1 MHKKNNIEMN
11 RLYFI
16 ILILA
21 LIFSSCKH
29 ELETPS
35 WDVDLITPVAN
46 TNVSIDQIVIEDSLI
61 EIQSNDSGLVSLYY
75 QSNLDDIDFDSLINI
90 DMIVPGKTERLDSI
104 NFDNIN
110 ISDTISLGELVSTIP
125 LGSILFPNGSTASI
139 PYLPNV
145 ISSDTFNVNAS
156 DYFETMILS
165 DGYLFFEITNNLPTD
180 ISNVSVSL
188 VNSSNLNNI
197 AAFNFPLISSGTSAK
212 DSLSLAGLSID
223 KNIEAIINNID
234 VNASNGNIT
243 VNYSDNL
250 ISKISLKNL
259 QITEATAFFPQQEL
273 SREITETTFD
283 LGDAQ
288 ITEIGIKTGLV
299 KISLV
304 STIPDTGRIIYNI
317 PSLKKNGVPFSTE
330 KIVPTTISGES
341 TDYIFDF
348 QDYILDLTGKDGRLN
363 GDTVNTIYSELI
375 TYIDSTGELVTLNQ
389 QDSFYYY
396 TEFIFSPEYALG
408 YLGTDTVEFGPEIIE
423 NNIFNNI
430 IGGNIDL
437 NNTNLSVEID
447 NYFGADAN
455 LVFTNLTAENSNTGE
470 ISTPSVDEDGNNF
483 IGHEYNINRATLIN
497 LANSDIQS
505 STTSIRLNA
514 DEMLSIL
521 PDKITTSLNV
531 YLNPN
536 GQSSTPDFIF
546 PDYPLDA
553 SIELEV
559 PLNIIA
565 NNLHLRDTTDV
576 DIEQNEDVEVEKVFL
591 KVENGFP
598 IDCNIKMILLDK
610 NQNILDTLFKNQSI
624 SSGLL
629 QNNLVV
635 EKSINILETSA
646 LNFEEINNIIFDV
659 KFNTDDVNNHVSI
672 YNDYTIDFLL
682 SVKLKTRVN

>member
-1 MHKKNNIEMN
+1 MRVMEI
-11 RLYFI
+11 LLLT
-16 ILILA
+16 ILI
-21 LIFSSCKH
+21 I
-29 ELETPS
+29 
-35 WDVDLITPVAN
+35 
-46 TNVSIDQIVIEDSLI
+46 
-61 EIQSNDSGLVSLYY
+61 
-75 QSNLDDIDFDSLINI
+75 
-90 DMIVPGKTERLDSI
+90 
-104 NFDNIN
+104 
-110 ISDTISLGELVSTIP
+110 
-125 LGSILFPNGSTASI
+125 
-139 PYLPNV
+139 
-145 ISSDTFNVNAS
+145 
-156 DYFETMILS
+156 
-165 DGYLFFEITNNLPTD
+165 
-180 ISNVSVSL
+180 
-188 VNSSNLNNI
+188 
-197 AAFNFPLISSGTSAK
+197 
-212 DSLSLAGLSID
+212 
-223 KNIEAIINNID
+223 
-234 VNASNGNIT
+234 
-243 VNYSDNL
+243 L

-348 QDYILDLTGKDGRLN
+348 QDYVLDLTGKDGRLG

-624 SSGLL
+624 TSGLL

>member
-1 MHKKNNIEMN
+1 MN
-11 RLYFI
+11 KFYLIFI
-16 ILILA
+16 FSI

-35 WDVDLITPVAN
+35 WDIDLITPIAN
-46 TNVSIDQIVIEDSLI
+46 SNVSIDQIVIEDSLI
-61 EIQSNDSGLVSLYY
+61 EIQSNDSGLVSLFY
-75 QSNLDDIDFDSLINI
+75 QSNLEDIDFDSLINI

-104 NFDNIN
+104 NFPNIS

-125 LGSILFPNGSTASI
+125 LGSILFPNGSNASI
-139 PYLPNV
+139 PFLPNV
-145 ISSDTFNVNAS
+145 INADTFNVNAS

-165 DGYLFFEITNNLPTD
+165 DGVLYFEIKNNLPVD
-180 ISNVSVSL
+180 ISNISCSL
-188 VNSSNLNNI
+188 VNSSNLNII
-197 AAFNFPLISSGTSAK
+197 ASFNFPLIFSGSSAV
-212 DSLSLAGLSID
+212 DSISLAGLSID

-243 VNYSDNL
+243 INYADNL

-273 SREITETTFD
+273 SREITETSFD

-288 ITEIGIKTGLV
+288 ITEIGIKTGIV
-299 KISLV
+299 KISLI

-317 PSLKKNGVPFSTE
+317 PSLKKNGIPFSTE

-348 QDYILDLTGKDGRLN
+348 QDYVLDLTGKDGRIG

-389 QDSFYYY
+389 LDSFYYF
-396 TEFIFSPEYALG
+396 TEFIFSPKYALG

-430 IGGNIDL
+430 VGGNIDL
-437 NNTNLSVEID
+437 NNTDLSIEID

-455 LVFTNLTAENSNTGE
+455 LVFTDLTAENTNTGS
-470 ISTPSVDEDGNNF
+470 ISTPTVDEDGNNF

-497 LANSDIQS
+497 LENANIES
-505 STTSIRLNA
+505 SKTSIKLNA
-514 DEMLSIL
+514 DEILSIL
-521 PDKITTSLNV
+521 PDKISTSLNV

-536 GQSSTPDFIF
+536 GQSSNPDFLF
-546 PDYPLDA
+546 PEYPIDA
-553 SIELEV
+553 SIELKV

-565 NNLHLRDTTDV
+565 NDLHLRDTS
-576 DIEQNEDVEVEKVFL
+576 DIDIQQNEDLEIDKVYL

-598 IDCNIKMILLDK
+598 IDCDFNMILLDMNK
-610 NQNILDTLFKNQSI
+610 NVIDTLFNNQFV
-624 SSGLL
+624 SSGLM
-629 QNNLVV
+629 QNSVVV
-635 EKSINILETSA
+635 EKSISILDGIIT
-646 LNFEEINNIIFDV
+646 NFDQIKNVVFDI

>member
-1 MHKKNNIEMN
+1 MN
-11 RLYFI
+11 KLYLIFI
-16 ILILA
+16 FSI

-35 WDVDLITPVAN
+35 WDIDLITPIAN
-46 TNVSIDQIVIEDSLI
+46 SNVSIDQIVIEDSLI
-61 EIQSNDSGLVSLYY
+61 EIQSNDSGLVSLFY
-75 QSNLDDIDFDSLINI
+75 QSNLEDIDFDSLINI

-104 NFDNIN
+104 NFPNIS

-125 LGSILFPNGSTASI
+125 LGSILFPNGSSASI
-139 PYLPNV
+139 PFLPNV

-165 DGYLFFEITNNLPTD
+165 NGVLYFEIKNNLPVD
-180 ISNVSVSL
+180 ISNISCSL
-188 VNSSNLNNI
+188 VNSSNLNII
-197 AAFNFPLISSGTSAK
+197 ASFNFPLILSGSSAI
-212 DSLSLAGLSID
+212 DSISLAGLSID

-243 VNYSDNL
+243 INYADNL

-273 SREITETTFD
+273 SREITETSFD

-288 ITEIGIKTGLV
+288 ITEIGIKTGIV
-299 KISLV
+299 KISLI

-317 PSLKKNGVPFSTE
+317 PSLKKNGIPFSTE

-348 QDYILDLTGKDGRLN
+348 QDYVLDLTGKDGRIG

-389 QDSFYYY
+389 LDSFYYF
-396 TEFIFSPEYALG
+396 TEFIFSPKYALG

-430 IGGNIDL
+430 VGGNIDL
-437 NNTNLSVEID
+437 NNTKLSVEID

-455 LVFTNLTAENSNTGE
+455 LVFTELTAENTNTG
-470 ISTPSVDEDGNNF
+470 IITTPTVDEDGNNF

-497 LANSDIQS
+497 LENANIES
-505 STTSIRLNA
+505 SKTSIKLNA

-521 PDKITTSLNV
+521 PDKISTSLNV

-536 GQSSTPDFIF
+536 GQSSNPDFLF
-546 PDYPLDA
+546 PEYPIDA
-553 SIELEV
+553 SIELKV

-565 NNLHLRDTTDV
+565 NDLHLRDTS
-576 DIEQNEDVEVEKVFL
+576 DIDIQQNEDLEINKVYL

-598 IDCNIKMILLDK
+598 IDCDLNMILLDMNK
-610 NQNILDTLFKNQSI
+610 NVIDTLFNNQFV
-624 SSGLL
+624 SSGLM
-629 QNNLVV
+629 QNNVIV
-635 EKSINILETSA
+635 EKSISILDATVP
-646 LNFEEINNIIFDV
+646 NFDQIKNVVFDI

>member
-1 MHKKNNIEMN
+1 MN
-11 RLYFI
+11 KLYLIFI
-16 ILILA
+16 FSI

-35 WDVDLITPVAN
+35 WDIDLITPIAN
-46 TNVSIDQIVIEDSLI
+46 SNVSIDQIVIEDSLI
-61 EIQSNDSGLVSLYY
+61 EIQSNDSGLVSLFY
-75 QSNLDDIDFDSLINI
+75 QSNLEDIDFDSLINI

-104 NFDNIN
+104 NFPNIS

-125 LGSILFPNGSTASI
+125 LGSILFPNGSSASI
-139 PYLPNV
+139 PFLPNV
-145 ISSDTFNVNAS
+145 INADTFNVNAS

-165 DGYLFFEITNNLPTD
+165 DGVLYFEIKNNLPVD
-180 ISNVSVSL
+180 ISNISCSL
-188 VNSSNLNNI
+188 VNSSNLNII
-197 AAFNFPLISSGTSAK
+197 ASFNFPLIVSGSSAI
-212 DSLSLAGLSID
+212 DSISLTGLSID

-243 VNYSDNL
+243 INYADNL

-273 SREITETTFD
+273 SREITETSFD

-288 ITEIGIKTGLV
+288 ITEIGIKTGIV
-299 KISLV
+299 KISLI

-317 PSLKKNGVPFSTE
+317 PSLKKNGIPFSTE

-348 QDYILDLTGKDGRLN
+348 QDYVLDLTGKDGRIG
-363 GDTVNTIYSELI
+363 GDTINTIYSELI

-389 QDSFYYY
+389 LDSFYYF
-396 TEFIFSPEYALG
+396 TEFIFSPKYALG

-430 IGGNIDL
+430 VGGNIDL
-437 NNTNLSVEID
+437 NNTELSVEIN

-455 LVFTNLTAENSNTGE
+455 LVFTELTAENTNTG
-470 ISTPSVDEDGNNF
+470 IITTPTVDEDGNNF

-497 LANSDIQS
+497 LENANIES
-505 STTSIRLNA
+505 SKTSIKLNA
-514 DEMLSIL
+514 DEILSIL
-521 PDKITTSLNV
+521 PDKISTSLNV

-536 GQSSTPDFIF
+536 GQSSNPDFLF
-546 PDYPLDA
+546 PEYPIDA
-553 SIELEV
+553 SIELKV
-559 PLNIIA
+559 PLNIIS
-565 NNLHLRDTTDV
+565 NDLHLKDTS
-576 DIEQNEDVEVEKVFL
+576 DIDIQQNEDLEIDKVYL

-598 IDCNIKMILLDK
+598 IDCDFNMILLDMNK
-610 NQNILDTLFKNQSI
+610 NVIDTLFNNQFV
-624 SSGLL
+624 SSGLM
-629 QNNLVV
+629 QNSIVV
-635 EKSINILETSA
+635 EKSISILDATVP
-646 LNFEEINNIIFDV
+646 NFDQIKNVVFDI

>member
-1 MHKKNNIEMN
+1 MN
-11 RLYFI
+11 KLYLIFI
-16 ILILA
+16 FSI

-35 WDVDLITPVAN
+35 WDIDLITPIAN
-46 TNVSIDQIVIEDSLI
+46 SNVSIDQIVIEDSLI
-61 EIQSNDSGLVSLYY
+61 EIQSNDSGLVSLFY
-75 QSNLDDIDFDSLINI
+75 QSNLEDIDFDSLINI

-104 NFDNIN
+104 NFPNIS

-125 LGSILFPNGSTASI
+125 LGSILFPNGSNASI
-139 PYLPNV
+139 PFLPNV
-145 ISSDTFNVNAS
+145 INADTFNVNAS

-165 DGYLFFEITNNLPTD
+165 DGVLYFEIKNNLPVD
-180 ISNVSVSL
+180 ISNISCSL
-188 VNSSNLNNI
+188 VNSSNLNII
-197 AAFNFPLISSGTSAK
+197 ASFNFPLIVSGSSAI
-212 DSLSLAGLSID
+212 DSISLAGLSID

-243 VNYSDNL
+243 INYADNL

-273 SREITETTFD
+273 SREITETSFD

-288 ITEIGIKTGLV
+288 ITEIGIKTGIV
-299 KISLV
+299 KISLI

-317 PSLKKNGVPFSTE
+317 PSLKKNGIPFSTE

-348 QDYILDLTGKDGRLN
+348 QDYVLDLTGKDGRIG

-389 QDSFYYY
+389 LDSFYYF
-396 TEFIFSPEYALG
+396 TEFIFSPKYALG

-430 IGGNIDL
+430 VGGNIDL
-437 NNTNLSVEID
+437 NNTELSVEIN

-455 LVFTNLTAENSNTGE
+455 LVFTELTAENTNTG
-470 ISTPSVDEDGNNF
+470 IITTPTVDEDGNNF

-497 LANSDIQS
+497 LENANIES
-505 STTSIRLNA
+505 SKTSIKLNA

-521 PDKITTSLNV
+521 PDKISTSLNV

-536 GQSSTPDFIF
+536 GQSSNPDFLF
-546 PDYPLDA
+546 PEYPIDA
-553 SIELEV
+553 SIELKV

-565 NNLHLRDTTDV
+565 NDLHLRDTS
-576 DIEQNEDVEVEKVFL
+576 DIDIQQNEDLEIDEVFL
-591 KVENGFP
+591 KIENGFP
-598 IDCNIKMILLDK
+598 IDCDLNMILLDMNK
-610 NQNILDTLFKNQSI
+610 NVIDTLFNNQFV
-624 SSGLL
+624 SSGLM
-629 QNNLVV
+629 QNNVVV
-635 EKSINILETSA
+635 EKSISILDATVP
-646 LNFEEINNIIFDV
+646 NFDQIKNVVFDI

>member
-1 MHKKNNIEMN
+1 MN

-61 EIQSNDSGLVSLYY
+61 EIQTNDSGLVSLFY

-223 KNIEAIINNID
+223 KNIEAIINNVD

-273 SREITETTFD
+273 SKEITETTFD

-348 QDYILDLTGKDGRLN
+348 QDYVLDLTGKDGRLG

-408 YLGTDTVEFGPEIIE
+408 YLGTDTVEFGPEIIK

-624 SSGLL
+624 TSGLL

>member
-1 MHKKNNIEMN
+1 MN
-11 RLYFI
+11 KLYLIFI
-16 ILILA
+16 FSI

-35 WDVDLITPVAN
+35 WDIDLITPIAN
-46 TNVSIDQIVIEDSLI
+46 SNVSIDQIVIEDSLI
-61 EIQSNDSGLVSLYY
+61 EIQSNDSGLVSLFY
-75 QSNLDDIDFDSLINI
+75 QSNLEDIDFDSLINI

-104 NFDNIN
+104 NFPNIS

-125 LGSILFPNGSTASI
+125 LGSILFPNGSSASI
-139 PYLPNV
+139 PFLPNV
-145 ISSDTFNVNAS
+145 INADTFNVNAS

-165 DGYLFFEITNNLPTD
+165 DGVLYFEIKNNLPVD
-180 ISNVSVSL
+180 ISNISCSL
-188 VNSSNLNNI
+188 VNSSNLNII
-197 AAFNFPLISSGTSAK
+197 ASFNFPLIVSGSSAI
-212 DSLSLAGLSID
+212 DSISLAGLSID

-243 VNYSDNL
+243 INYADNL

-273 SREITETTFD
+273 SREITETSFD

-288 ITEIGIKTGLV
+288 ITEIGIKTGIV
-299 KISLV
+299 KISLI

-317 PSLKKNGVPFSTE
+317 PSLKKNGIPFSTE

-348 QDYILDLTGKDGRLN
+348 QDYVLDLTGKDGRIG

-389 QDSFYYY
+389 LDSFYYF
-396 TEFIFSPEYALG
+396 TEFIFSPKYALG

-430 IGGNIDL
+430 VGGNIDL
-437 NNTNLSVEID
+437 NNTELSVEID

-455 LVFTNLTAENSNTGE
+455 LVFTELTAENTNTG
-470 ISTPSVDEDGNNF
+470 IITTPTVDEDGNNF

-497 LANSDIQS
+497 LENANIES
-505 STTSIRLNA
+505 SKTSIKLNA

-521 PDKITTSLNV
+521 PDKISTSLNV

-536 GQSSTPDFIF
+536 GQSSNPDFLF
-546 PDYPLDA
+546 PEYPIDA
-553 SIELEV
+553 SIELKV

-565 NNLHLRDTTDV
+565 NDLHLRDTS
-576 DIEQNEDVEVEKVFL
+576 DIDIQQNEDLEIDKVYL

-598 IDCNIKMILLDK
+598 IDCDFNMILLDMNK
-610 NQNILDTLFKNQSI
+610 NVIDTLFNNQFV
-624 SSGLL
+624 SSGLM
-629 QNNLVV
+629 QNNVVV
-635 EKSINILETSA
+635 EKSISILDATVP
-646 LNFEEINNIIFDV
+646 NFDQIKNVVFDI

>member
-1 MHKKNNIEMN
+1 MN
-11 RLYFI
+11 KLYLIFI
-16 ILILA
+16 FSI

-35 WDVDLITPVAN
+35 WDIDLITPIAN
-46 TNVSIDQIVIEDSLI
+46 SNVSIDQIVIEDSLI
-61 EIQSNDSGLVSLYY
+61 EIQSNDSGLVSLFY
-75 QSNLDDIDFDSLINI
+75 QSNLEGIDFDSLINI

-104 NFDNIN
+104 NFPNIS

-125 LGSILFPNGSTASI
+125 LGSILFPNGSSASI
-139 PYLPNV
+139 PFLPNV
-145 ISSDTFNVNAS
+145 INADTFNVNAS

-165 DGYLFFEITNNLPTD
+165 DGVLYFEIKNNLPVD
-180 ISNVSVSL
+180 ISNISCSL
-188 VNSSNLNNI
+188 VNSSNLNII
-197 AAFNFPLISSGTSAK
+197 ASFNFPLILSGSSAL
-212 DSLSLAGLSID
+212 DSISLAGLSID

-243 VNYSDNL
+243 INYADNL

-259 QITEATAFFPQQEL
+259 QITEATAFFPEQEL
-273 SREITETTFD
+273 SREITETSFD

-288 ITEIGIKTGLV
+288 ITQIGIKTGIV
-299 KISLV
+299 KISLI

-317 PSLKKNGVPFSTE
+317 PSLKKNGIPFSTE

-348 QDYILDLTGKDGRLN
+348 EDYVLDLTGKDGRIG

-389 QDSFYYY
+389 LDSFYYF
-396 TEFIFSPEYALG
+396 TEFIFSPKYALG

-430 IGGNIDL
+430 VGGNIDL
-437 NNTNLSVEID
+437 NNTELSVEID

-455 LVFTNLTAENSNTGE
+455 LVFTELTAENTNTGS
-470 ISTPSVDEDGNNF
+470 ISTPTVDEGGNSF

-497 LANSDIQS
+497 LENANIES
-505 STTSIRLNA
+505 SKTSIKLNA

-521 PDKITTSLNV
+521 PDKISTSLNV

-536 GQSSTPDFIF
+536 GQSSNPDFLF
-546 PDYPLDA
+546 PEYPIDA
-553 SIELEV
+553 SIELKV

-565 NNLHLRDTTDV
+565 NDLHLRDTS
-576 DIEQNEDVEVEKVFL
+576 DIDIQQNEDLEIDKVYL

-598 IDCNIKMILLDK
+598 IDCDFNMILLDMNK
-610 NQNILDTLFKNQSI
+610 NVIDTLFNNQFV
-624 SSGLL
+624 SSGLM
-629 QNNLVV
+629 QNNVVV
-635 EKSINILETSA
+635 EKSISILDATVP
-646 LNFEEINNIIFDV
+646 NFDQIKNVVFDI

>member
-1 MHKKNNIEMN
+1 MN
-11 RLYFI
+11 KLYLIFI
-16 ILILA
+16 FSI

-35 WDVDLITPVAN
+35 WDIDLITPIAN
-46 TNVSIDQIVIEDSLI
+46 SNVSIDQIVIEDSLI
-61 EIQSNDSGLVSLYY
+61 EIQSNDSGLVSLFY
-75 QSNLDDIDFDSLINI
+75 QSNLEDIDFDSLINI

-104 NFDNIN
+104 NFPNIS

-125 LGSILFPNGSTASI
+125 LGSILFPNGSSASI
-139 PYLPNV
+139 PFLPNV
-145 ISSDTFNVNAS
+145 INADTFNVNAS

-165 DGYLFFEITNNLPTD
+165 DGVLYFEIKNNLPVD
-180 ISNVSVSL
+180 ISNISCSL
-188 VNSSNLNNI
+188 VNSSNLNII
-197 AAFNFPLISSGTSAK
+197 ASFNFPLIVAGSSAI
-212 DSLSLAGLSID
+212 DSISLAGLSID

-243 VNYSDNL
+243 INYADNL

-259 QITEATAFFPQQEL
+259 QITEATAFFPEQEL
-273 SREITETTFD
+273 SREITETSFD

-288 ITEIGIKTGLV
+288 ITEIGIKTGIV
-299 KISLV
+299 KISLI

-317 PSLKKNGVPFSTE
+317 PSLKKNGIPFSTE

-348 QDYILDLTGKDGRLN
+348 QDYVLDLTGKDGRIG

-389 QDSFYYY
+389 LDSFYYF
-396 TEFIFSPEYALG
+396 TEFIFSPKYALG

-430 IGGNIDL
+430 VGGNIDL
-437 NNTNLSVEID
+437 NNTELSVEIN

-455 LVFTNLTAENSNTGE
+455 LVFTELTAENTNTGV
-470 ISTPSVDEDGNNF
+470 ITTPTVDEDGNNF

-497 LANSDIQS
+497 LENANIES
-505 STTSIRLNA
+505 SKTSIKLNA
-514 DEMLSIL
+514 DEILSIL
-521 PDKITTSLNV
+521 PDKISTSLNV

-536 GQSSTPDFIF
+536 GQSSNPDFLF
-546 PDYPLDA
+546 PEYPIDA
-553 SIELEV
+553 SIELKV

-565 NNLHLRDTTDV
+565 NDLHLRDTS
-576 DIEQNEDVEVEKVFL
+576 DIDIQQNEDLEIDKVFL
-591 KVENGFP
+591 KIENGFP
-598 IDCNIKMILLDK
+598 IDCDFNMILLDMNK
-610 NQNILDTLFKNQSI
+610 NVIDTLFNNQFV
-624 SSGLL
+624 SSGLM
-629 QNNLVV
+629 QNNIVV
-635 EKSINILETSA
+635 EKSISILDATVP
-646 LNFEEINNIIFDV
+646 NFDQIKNVVFDI

>member
-1 MHKKNNIEMN
+1 MN

-61 EIQSNDSGLVSLYY
+61 EIQTNDSGLVSLYY
-75 QSNLDDIDFDSLINI
+75 QSNLEDIDFDSLINI

-273 SREITETTFD
+273 SKEITETTFD

-299 KISLV
+299 KISLI

-348 QDYILDLTGKDGRLN
+348 QDYVLDLTGKDGRLG

-455 LVFTNLTAENSNTGE
+455 LVFTNLTTENSNTGE

-591 KVENGFP
+591 KVVNGFP
-598 IDCNIKMILLDK
+598 IDCNIKMILLDQ

-624 SSGLL
+624 TSGLL

>member
-1 MHKKNNIEMN
+1 MN
-11 RLYFI
+11 KLYLIFI
-16 ILILA
+16 FSI

-35 WDVDLITPVAN
+35 WDIDLITPIAN
-46 TNVSIDQIVIEDSLI
+46 SNVSIDQIVIEDSLI
-61 EIQSNDSGLVSLYY
+61 EIQSNDSGLVSLFY
-75 QSNLDDIDFDSLINI
+75 QSNLEDIDFDSLINI

-104 NFDNIN
+104 NFPNIS

-125 LGSILFPNGSTASI
+125 LGSILFPNGSSASI
-139 PYLPNV
+139 PFLPNV
-145 ISSDTFNVNAS
+145 INADTFNVNAS

-165 DGYLFFEITNNLPTD
+165 DGVLYFEIKNNLPVD
-180 ISNVSVSL
+180 ISNISCSL
-188 VNSSNLNNI
+188 VNSSNLNII
-197 AAFNFPLISSGTSAK
+197 ASFNFPLIVSGSSAI
-212 DSLSLAGLSID
+212 DSISLAGLSID

-243 VNYSDNL
+243 INYADNL

-259 QITEATAFFPQQEL
+259 QITEATAFFPEQEL
-273 SREITETTFD
+273 SREITETSFD

-288 ITEIGIKTGLV
+288 ITEIGIKTGIV
-299 KISLV
+299 KISLI

-317 PSLKKNGVPFSTE
+317 PSLKKNGIPFSTE

-348 QDYILDLTGKDGRLN
+348 QDYVLDLTGKDGRIG

-389 QDSFYYY
+389 LDSFYYF
-396 TEFIFSPEYALG
+396 TEFIFSPKYALG

-430 IGGNIDL
+430 VGGNIDL
-437 NNTNLSVEID
+437 NNTELSVEID

-455 LVFTNLTAENSNTGE
+455 LVFTELTAENTNTG
-470 ISTPSVDEDGNNF
+470 IITTPTVDEDGNNF

-497 LANSDIQS
+497 LENANIES
-505 STTSIRLNA
+505 SKTSIKLNA
-514 DEMLSIL
+514 DEILSIL
-521 PDKITTSLNV
+521 PDKISTSLNV

-536 GQSSTPDFIF
+536 GQSSNPDFLF
-546 PDYPLDA
+546 PEYPIDA
-553 SIELEV
+553 SIELKV

-565 NNLHLRDTTDV
+565 NDLHLRDTS
-576 DIEQNEDVEVEKVFL
+576 DIDIQQNEDLEIDKVFL
-591 KVENGFP
+591 KIENGFP
-598 IDCNIKMILLDK
+598 IDCDFNMILLDMNK
-610 NQNILDTLFKNQSI
+610 NVIDTLFNNQFV
-624 SSGLL
+624 SSGLM
-629 QNNLVV
+629 QNNIVV
-635 EKSINILETSA
+635 EKSISILDATVP
-646 LNFEEINNIIFDV
+646 NFDQIKNVVFDI

>member
-1 MHKKNNIEMN
+1 MN
-11 RLYFI
+11 RLCFI

-46 TNVSIDQIVIEDSLI
+46 TNVSIDQIVIEDSII
-61 EIQSNDSGLVSLYY
+61 EIQTNDSGLVSLFY

-125 LGSILFPNGSTASI
+125 LGSILFPNGSSASI

-348 QDYILDLTGKDGRLN
+348 QDYVLDLTGKDGRLG

-497 LANSDIQS
+497 LANSNIQS

-624 SSGLL
+624 TSGLL

>member
-1 MHKKNNIEMN
+1 MN
-11 RLYFI
+11 KLYLIFI
-16 ILILA
+16 FLI

-29 ELETPS
+29 ELENPS
-35 WDVDLITPVAN
+35 WDIDLITPIAN
-46 TNVSIDQIVIEDSLI
+46 SNVSIDQIVIEDSLI
-61 EIQSNDSGLVSLYY
+61 EIQSNDSGLVSLFY
-75 QSNLDDIDFDSLINI
+75 QSNLEDIDFDSLINI

-104 NFDNIN
+104 NFPNIS

-125 LGSILFPNGSTASI
+125 LGSILFPNGSSASI
-139 PYLPNV
+139 PFLPNV
-145 ISSDTFNVNAS
+145 INADTFNVNAS

-165 DGYLFFEITNNLPTD
+165 DGVLYFEIKNNLPVD
-180 ISNVSVSL
+180 ISNISCSL
-188 VNSSNLNNI
+188 VNSSNLNII
-197 AAFNFPLISSGTSAK
+197 ASFNFPLIVSGSSAI
-212 DSLSLAGLSID
+212 DSISLAGLSID

-243 VNYSDNL
+243 INYADNL

-273 SREITETTFD
+273 SREITETSFD

-288 ITEIGIKTGLV
+288 ITEIGIKTGIV
-299 KISLV
+299 KISLI

-317 PSLKKNGVPFSTE
+317 PSLKKNGIPFSTE

-348 QDYILDLTGKDGRLN
+348 QDYVLDLTGKDGRIG

-389 QDSFYYY
+389 LDSFFYF
-396 TEFIFSPEYALG
+396 TEFIFSPKYALG

-430 IGGNIDL
+430 VGGNIDL
-437 NNTNLSVEID
+437 NNTDLSIEID

-455 LVFTNLTAENSNTGE
+455 LVFTELTAENTNTGI
-470 ISTPSVDEDGNNF
+470 ISIPTVDEDGNNF

-497 LANSDIQS
+497 LENANIES
-505 STTSIRLNA
+505 SKTSIKLNA
-514 DEMLSIL
+514 DEILSIL
-521 PDKITTSLNV
+521 PDKISTSLNV

-536 GQSSTPDFIF
+536 GQSSNPDFLF
-546 PDYPLDA
+546 PEYPIDA
-553 SIELEV
+553 SIELKV

-565 NNLHLRDTTDV
+565 NDLHLRDTS
-576 DIEQNEDVEVEKVFL
+576 DIDIQQNEDLEIDKVFL

-598 IDCNIKMILLDK
+598 IDCDFNMILLDMNK
-610 NQNILDTLFKNQSI
+610 NVIDTLFNNQFV
-624 SSGLL
+624 SSGLM
-629 QNNLVV
+629 QNSVVV
-635 EKSINILETSA
+635 EKSISILDATVP
-646 LNFEEINNIIFDV
+646 NFDQIKNVVFDI

>member
-1 MHKKNNIEMN
+1 MN
-11 RLYFI
+11 KLYLIFI
-16 ILILA
+16 FSI

-35 WDVDLITPVAN
+35 WDIDLITPIAN
-46 TNVSIDQIVIEDSLI
+46 SNVSIDQIVIEDSLI
-61 EIQSNDSGLVSLYY
+61 EIQSNDSGLVSLFY
-75 QSNLDDIDFDSLINI
+75 QSNLEDIDFDSLINI

-104 NFDNIN
+104 NFPNIS

-125 LGSILFPNGSTASI
+125 LGSILFPNGSSASI
-139 PYLPNV
+139 PFLPNV
-145 ISSDTFNVNAS
+145 INADTFNVNAS

-165 DGYLFFEITNNLPTD
+165 DGVLYFEIKNNLPVD
-180 ISNVSVSL
+180 ISNISCSL
-188 VNSSNLNNI
+188 VNSSNLNII
-197 AAFNFPLISSGTSAK
+197 ASFNFPLIVSGSSAI
-212 DSLSLAGLSID
+212 DSISLAGLSID

-243 VNYSDNL
+243 INYADNL

-273 SREITETTFD
+273 SREITETSFD

-288 ITEIGIKTGLV
+288 ITEIGIKTGIV
-299 KISLV
+299 KISLI

-317 PSLKKNGVPFSTE
+317 PSLKKNGIPFSTE

-348 QDYILDLTGKDGRLN
+348 QDYVLDLTGKDGRIG

-389 QDSFYYY
+389 LDSFYYF
-396 TEFIFSPEYALG
+396 TEFIFSPKYALG

-430 IGGNIDL
+430 VGGNIDL
-437 NNTNLSVEID
+437 NNTELSVEID

-455 LVFTNLTAENSNTGE
+455 LVFTELTAENTNTG
-470 ISTPSVDEDGNNF
+470 IITTPTVDEDGNNF

-497 LANSDIQS
+497 LENANIES
-505 STTSIRLNA
+505 SKTSIKLNA
-514 DEMLSIL
+514 DEILSIL
-521 PDKITTSLNV
+521 PDKISTSLNV

-536 GQSSTPDFIF
+536 GQSSNPDFLF
-546 PDYPLDA
+546 PEYPIDA
-553 SIELEV
+553 SIELKV

-565 NNLHLRDTTDV
+565 NDLHLRDTS
-576 DIEQNEDVEVEKVFL
+576 DIDIQQNEDLEIDKVFL
-591 KVENGFP
+591 KIENGFP
-598 IDCNIKMILLDK
+598 IDCDFNMILLDMNK
-610 NQNILDTLFKNQSI
+610 NVIDTLFNNQFV
-624 SSGLL
+624 SSGLM
-629 QNNLVV
+629 QNNVVV
-635 EKSINILETSA
+635 EKSISILDATVP
-646 LNFEEINNIIFDV
+646 NFDQIKNVVFDI

>member
-1 MHKKNNIEMN
+1 MN

-61 EIQSNDSGLVSLYY
+61 EIQTNDSGLVSLYY

-273 SREITETTFD
+273 SKEITETTFD

-288 ITEIGIKTGLV
+288 IIEIGIKTGLV

-348 QDYILDLTGKDGRLN
+348 QDYVLDLTGKDGRLG

-470 ISTPSVDEDGNNF
+470 ISIPSVDEDGNNF

-624 SSGLL
+624 TSGLL

>member
-1 MHKKNNIEMN
+1 MN

-61 EIQSNDSGLVSLYY
+61 EIQTNDNGLVSLFY

-188 VNSSNLNNI
+188 VNSSNLNII
-197 AAFNFPLISSGTSAK
+197 AAFNFPLISSGTSSK

-348 QDYILDLTGKDGRLN
+348 QDYVLDLTGKDGRLG
-363 GDTVNTIYSELI
+363 GDTVNTLYSELI
-375 TYIDSTGELVTLNQ
+375 TYLDSTGELVTLNQ

-455 LVFTNLTAENSNTGE
+455 LVFTNLTAENSNTGK
-470 ISTPSVDEDGNNF
+470 ISIPSVDEDGNNF
-483 IGHEYNINRATLIN
+483 IGHEYNVNRATLIN

-576 DIEQNEDVEVEKVFL
+576 DIEQNEDVEMEKVFL

-598 IDCNIKMILLDK
+598 IDCNIQMILLDK

>member
-1 MHKKNNIEMN
+1 MN
-11 RLYFI
+11 KLYLIFI
-16 ILILA
+16 FSI

-35 WDVDLITPVAN
+35 WDIDLITPIAN
-46 TNVSIDQIVIEDSLI
+46 SNVSIDQIVIEDSLV
-61 EIQSNDSGLVSLYY
+61 EIQSNDSGLVSLFY
-75 QSNLDDIDFDSLINI
+75 QSNLEDIDFDSLINI

-104 NFDNIN
+104 NFPNIS

-125 LGSILFPNGSTASI
+125 LGSILFPNGSNASI
-139 PYLPNV
+139 PFLPNV
-145 ISSDTFNVNAS
+145 INADTFNVNAS

-165 DGYLFFEITNNLPTD
+165 DGVLYFEIKNNLPVD
-180 ISNVSVSL
+180 ISNISCSL
-188 VNSSNLNNI
+188 VNSSNLNII
-197 AAFNFPLISSGTSAK
+197 ASFNFPLIVSGSSAI
-212 DSLSLAGLSID
+212 DSISLAGLSID

-243 VNYSDNL
+243 INYADNL

-273 SREITETTFD
+273 SREITETSFD

-288 ITEIGIKTGLV
+288 ITEIGIKTGIV
-299 KISLV
+299 KISLI

-317 PSLKKNGVPFSTE
+317 PSLKKNGIPFSTE

-348 QDYILDLTGKDGRLN
+348 QDYVLDLTGKDGRIG
-363 GDTVNTIYSELI
+363 GDTINTIYSELI

-389 QDSFYYY
+389 LDSFYYF
-396 TEFIFSPEYALG
+396 TEFIFSPKYALG

-430 IGGNIDL
+430 VGGNIDL
-437 NNTNLSVEID
+437 NNTELSVEID

-455 LVFTNLTAENSNTGE
+455 LVFTELTAENTNTG
-470 ISTPSVDEDGNNF
+470 IITTPTVDEDGNNF

-497 LANSDIQS
+497 LENANIES
-505 STTSIRLNA
+505 SKTSIKLNA

-521 PDKITTSLNV
+521 PDKISTSLNV

-536 GQSSTPDFIF
+536 GQSSNPDFLF
-546 PDYPLDA
+546 PEYPIDA
-553 SIELEV
+553 SIELKV

-565 NNLHLRDTTDV
+565 NDLHLKDTS
-576 DIEQNEDVEVEKVFL
+576 DIDIQQNEDLEIDKVYL

-598 IDCNIKMILLDK
+598 IDCDFNMILLDMNK
-610 NQNILDTLFKNQSI
+610 NVIDTLFNNQFV
-624 SSGLL
+624 SSGLM
-629 QNNLVV
+629 QNNVVV
-635 EKSINILETSA
+635 EKSISILDATVP
-646 LNFEEINNIIFDV
+646 NFDQIKNVVFDI

>member
-1 MHKKNNIEMN
+1 MN
-11 RLYFI
+11 KLYLIFI
-16 ILILA
+16 FSL

-35 WDVDLITPVAN
+35 WDIDLITPIAN
-46 TNVSIDQIVIEDSLI
+46 SNVSIDQIVIEDSLI
-61 EIQSNDSGLVSLYY
+61 EIQSNDSGLVSLFY
-75 QSNLDDIDFDSLINI
+75 QSNLEDIDFDSLINI

-104 NFDNIN
+104 NFPNIS

-125 LGSILFPNGSTASI
+125 LGSILFPNGSSASI
-139 PYLPNV
+139 PFLPNV
-145 ISSDTFNVNAS
+145 INADTFNVNAS

-165 DGYLFFEITNNLPTD
+165 DGVLYFEIKNNLPVD
-180 ISNVSVSL
+180 ISNISCSL
-188 VNSSNLNNI
+188 VNSSNLNII
-197 AAFNFPLISSGTSAK
+197 ASFNFPLIVSGSSAI
-212 DSLSLAGLSID
+212 DSISLAGLSID

-243 VNYSDNL
+243 INYADNL

-273 SREITETTFD
+273 SREITETSFD

-288 ITEIGIKTGLV
+288 ITEIGIKTGIV
-299 KISLV
+299 KISLI

-317 PSLKKNGVPFSTE
+317 PSLKKNGIPFSTE

-348 QDYILDLTGKDGRLN
+348 QDYVLDLTGKDGRIG
-363 GDTVNTIYSELI
+363 GDTINTIYSELI

-389 QDSFYYY
+389 LDSFYYF
-396 TEFIFSPEYALG
+396 TEFIFSPKYALG

-430 IGGNIDL
+430 VGGNIDL
-437 NNTNLSVEID
+437 NNTELSVEIN

-455 LVFTNLTAENSNTGE
+455 LVFTELTAENTNTG
-470 ISTPSVDEDGNNF
+470 IITTPTVDEDGNNF

-497 LANSDIQS
+497 LENANIES
-505 STTSIRLNA
+505 SKTSIKLNA

-521 PDKITTSLNV
+521 PDKISTSLNV

-536 GQSSTPDFIF
+536 GQSSNPDFLF
-546 PDYPLDA
+546 PEYPIDA
-553 SIELEV
+553 SIELKV

-565 NNLHLRDTTDV
+565 NDLHLRDTS
-576 DIEQNEDVEVEKVFL
+576 DIDIQQNEDLEIDKVYL

-598 IDCNIKMILLDK
+598 IDCDFNMILLDMNK
-610 NQNILDTLFKNQSI
+610 NVIDTLFNNQFV
-624 SSGLL
+624 SSGLM
-629 QNNLVV
+629 QNNVVV
-635 EKSINILETSA
+635 EKSISILDATVP
-646 LNFEEINNIIFDV
+646 NFDQIKNVVFDI

>member
-1 MHKKNNIEMN
+1 MN

-35 WDVDLITPVAN
+35 WDVDLIAPVAN

-61 EIQSNDSGLVSLYY
+61 EIQTNDSGLVSLFY

-348 QDYILDLTGKDGRLN
+348 QDYVLDLTGKDGRLG

-624 SSGLL
+624 TSGLL

>member
-1 MHKKNNIEMN
+1 MN

-61 EIQSNDSGLVSLYY
+61 EIQTNDSGLVSLFY

-348 QDYILDLTGKDGRLN
+348 QDYVLDLTGKDGRL
-363 GDTVNTIYSELI
+363 GGGTINTIYSELI

-624 SSGLL
+624 TSGLL

>member
-1 MHKKNNIEMN
+1 MN
-11 RLYFI
+11 KLYLIFI
-16 ILILA
+16 FSI

-35 WDVDLITPVAN
+35 WDIDLITPIAN
-46 TNVSIDQIVIEDSLI
+46 SNVSIDQIVIEDSLI
-61 EIQSNDSGLVSLYY
+61 EIQSNDSGLVSLFY
-75 QSNLDDIDFDSLINI
+75 QSNLEDIDFDSLINI

-104 NFDNIN
+104 NFPNIS

-125 LGSILFPNGSTASI
+125 LGSILFPNGSSASI
-139 PYLPNV
+139 PFLPNV
-145 ISSDTFNVNAS
+145 INADTFNVNAS

-165 DGYLFFEITNNLPTD
+165 DGVLYFEIKNNLPVD
-180 ISNVSVSL
+180 ISNISCSL
-188 VNSSNLNNI
+188 VNSSNLNII
-197 AAFNFPLISSGTSAK
+197 ASFNFPLIVSGSSAI
-212 DSLSLAGLSID
+212 DSISLAGLSID

-243 VNYSDNL
+243 INYADNL

-273 SREITETTFD
+273 SREITETSFD

-288 ITEIGIKTGLV
+288 ITEIGIKTGIV
-299 KISLV
+299 KISLI

-317 PSLKKNGVPFSTE
+317 PSLKKNGIPFSTE

-348 QDYILDLTGKDGRLN
+348 QDYVLDLTGKDGRIG

-389 QDSFYYY
+389 LDSFYYF
-396 TEFIFSPEYALG
+396 TEFIFSPKYALG
-408 YLGTDTVEFGPEIIE
+408 YLGTDSVEFGPEIIE

-430 IGGNIDL
+430 VGGNINL
-437 NNTNLSVEID
+437 NNTELSVEID

-455 LVFTNLTAENSNTGE
+455 LVFTELSAENTNTG
-470 ISTPSVDEDGNNF
+470 IITTPTVDEDGNNF
-483 IGHEYNINRATLIN
+483 IGHEYIINRATLIN
-497 LANSDIQS
+497 LENANIES
-505 STTSIRLNA
+505 SKTSIKLNA

-521 PDKITTSLNV
+521 PDKISTSLNV
-531 YLNPN
+531 YLNPY
-536 GQSSTPDFIF
+536 GQSSNPDFLF
-546 PDYPLDA
+546 PEYPIDA
-553 SIELEV
+553 SIELKV

-565 NNLHLRDTTDV
+565 NDLHLRDTS
-576 DIEQNEDVEVEKVFL
+576 DIDIQQNENLEIDKVYL

-598 IDCNIKMILLDK
+598 IDCDFNMILLDMNK
-610 NQNILDTLFKNQSI
+610 NVIDTLFNNQFV
-624 SSGLL
+624 SSGLM
-629 QNNLVV
+629 QNNVVV
-635 EKSINILETSA
+635 EKSISILDATVP
-646 LNFEEINNIIFDV
+646 NFDQIKNVVFDI

>member
-1 MHKKNNIEMN
+1 MN
-11 RLYFI
+11 KLYLTFI
-16 ILILA
+16 FSI

-35 WDVDLITPVAN
+35 WDIDLITPIAN
-46 TNVSIDQIVIEDSLI
+46 SNVSIDQIVIEDSLI
-61 EIQSNDSGLVSLYY
+61 EIQSNDSGLVSLFY
-75 QSNLDDIDFDSLINI
+75 QSNLEDIDFDSLINI
-90 DMIVPGKTERLDSI
+90 DMVVPGKTERLDSI
-104 NFDNIN
+104 NFPNIS
-110 ISDTISLGELVSTIP
+110 ISDTISLGELISTIP
-125 LGSILFPNGSTASI
+125 LGSILFPNGSSASI
-139 PYLPNV
+139 PFLPNV
-145 ISSDTFNVNAS
+145 INADTFNVNAS

-165 DGYLFFEITNNLPTD
+165 DGILYFEIKNNLPVD
-180 ISNVSVSL
+180 ISNISCSL
-188 VNSSNLNNI
+188 VNSSNLNII
-197 AAFNFPLISSGTSAK
+197 ASFNFPLIVSGSSAI
-212 DSLSLAGLSID
+212 DSISLAGLSID

-243 VNYSDNL
+243 INYADNL

-273 SREITETTFD
+273 SREITETSFD

-288 ITEIGIKTGLV
+288 ITEIGIKTGIV
-299 KISLV
+299 KISLI

-317 PSLKKNGVPFSTE
+317 PSLKKNGIPFSTE

-348 QDYILDLTGKDGRLN
+348 QDYVLDLTGKDGRIG

-389 QDSFYYY
+389 LDSFYYF
-396 TEFIFSPEYALG
+396 TEFIFSPKYALG

-430 IGGNIDL
+430 VGGNIDL
-437 NNTNLSVEID
+437 NNTELSIEID

-455 LVFTNLTAENSNTGE
+455 LVFTELTAENTNTG
-470 ISTPSVDEDGNNF
+470 IITTPTVDEDGNNF

-497 LANSDIQS
+497 LENANIES
-505 STTSIRLNA
+505 SKTSIKLNA

-521 PDKITTSLNV
+521 PDKISTSLNV

-536 GQSSTPDFIF
+536 GQSSNPDFLF
-546 PDYPLDA
+546 PEYPIDA
-553 SIELEV
+553 SIELKV

-565 NNLHLRDTTDV
+565 NDLHLKDTS
-576 DIEQNEDVEVEKVFL
+576 DIDIQQNEDLEIDKVYL

-598 IDCNIKMILLDK
+598 IDCDFNMILLDMNK
-610 NQNILDTLFKNQSI
+610 NVIDTLFNNQFV
-624 SSGLL
+624 SSGLM
-629 QNNLVV
+629 QNNVVV
-635 EKSINILETSA
+635 EKSISILDATTP
-646 LNFEEINNIIFDV
+646 NFDQIKNVVFDI

>member
-1 MHKKNNIEMN
+1 MN

-61 EIQSNDSGLVSLYY
+61 EIQTNDSGLVSLFY

-223 KNIEAIINNID
+223 KNIEAIINNVD

-273 SREITETTFD
+273 SKEITETTFD

-624 SSGLL
+624 TSGLL

>member
-1 MHKKNNIEMN
+1 MN

-61 EIQSNDSGLVSLYY
+61 EIQTNDSGLVSLYY
-75 QSNLDDIDFDSLINI
+75 QSNLEDIDFDSLINI

-180 ISNVSVSL
+180 ISNISISL

-273 SREITETTFD
+273 SKEITETTFD

-299 KISLV
+299 KISLI

-348 QDYILDLTGKDGRLN
+348 QDYVLDLTGKDGRLG

-546 PDYPLDA
+546 PDYPIDA

-576 DIEQNEDVEVEKVFL
+576 DIEQNEDLEVEKVFL

-598 IDCNIKMILLDK
+598 IDCNIKMILLDQ

-624 SSGLL
+624 TSGLL

-682 SVKLKTRVN
+682 SIKLKTRVN

>member
-1 MHKKNNIEMN
+1 MN
-11 RLYFI
+11 KLYLIFI
-16 ILILA
+16 FSI

-35 WDVDLITPVAN
+35 WDIDLITPIAN
-46 TNVSIDQIVIEDSLI
+46 SNVSIDQIVIEDSLI
-61 EIQSNDSGLVSLYY
+61 EIQSNDSGLVSLFY
-75 QSNLDDIDFDSLINI
+75 QSNLEDIDFDSLINI

-104 NFDNIN
+104 NFPNIS

-125 LGSILFPNGSTASI
+125 LGSILFPNGSSASI
-139 PYLPNV
+139 PFLPNV
-145 ISSDTFNVNAS
+145 INADTFNVNAS

-165 DGYLFFEITNNLPTD
+165 DGVLYFEIKNNLPVD
-180 ISNVSVSL
+180 ISNISCSL
-188 VNSSNLNNI
+188 VNSSNLNII
-197 AAFNFPLISSGTSAK
+197 ASFNFPLIVSGSSAI
-212 DSLSLAGLSID
+212 DSISLAGLSID

-243 VNYSDNL
+243 INYADNL

-259 QITEATAFFPQQEL
+259 QITEATAFFPEQEL
-273 SREITETTFD
+273 SREITETSFD

-288 ITEIGIKTGLV
+288 ITEIGIKTGIV
-299 KISLV
+299 KISLI

-317 PSLKKNGVPFSTE
+317 PSLKKNGIPFSTE

-348 QDYILDLTGKDGRLN
+348 QDYVLDLTGKDGRIG

-389 QDSFYYY
+389 LDSFYYF
-396 TEFIFSPEYALG
+396 TEFIFSPKYALG

-430 IGGNIDL
+430 VGGNIDL
-437 NNTNLSVEID
+437 NNTELSVEID

-455 LVFTNLTAENSNTGE
+455 LVFTELTAENTNTG
-470 ISTPSVDEDGNNF
+470 IITTPTVDEDGNNF

-497 LANSDIQS
+497 LENANIES
-505 STTSIRLNA
+505 SKTSIKLNA
-514 DEMLSIL
+514 DEILSIL
-521 PDKITTSLNV
+521 PDKISTSLNV

-536 GQSSTPDFIF
+536 GQSSNPDFLF
-546 PDYPLDA
+546 PEYPIDA
-553 SIELEV
+553 SIELKV

-565 NNLHLRDTTDV
+565 NDLHLRDTS
-576 DIEQNEDVEVEKVFL
+576 DIDIQQNEDLEIDKVFL
-591 KVENGFP
+591 KIENGFP
-598 IDCNIKMILLDK
+598 IDCDFNMILLDMNK
-610 NQNILDTLFKNQSI
+610 NVIDTLFNNQFV
-624 SSGLL
+624 SSGLM
-629 QNNLVV
+629 QNNVVV
-635 EKSINILETSA
+635 EKSISILDATVP
-646 LNFEEINNIIFDV
+646 NFDQIKNVVFDI

>member
-1 MHKKNNIEMN
+1 MN

-61 EIQSNDSGLVSLYY
+61 EIQTNDSGLVSLYY

-243 VNYSDNL
+243 VNYADNL

-624 SSGLL
+624 TSGLL

>member
-1 MHKKNNIEMN
+1 MN

-61 EIQSNDSGLVSLYY
+61 EIQTNDSGLVSLYY

-304 STIPDTGRIIYNI
+304 STIPDTGRIIYKI
-317 PSLKKNGVPFSTE
+317 PSLKKNGVPFTTE

-348 QDYILDLTGKDGRLN
+348 QDYVLDLTGKDGRLG

-624 SSGLL
+624 TSGLL

>member
-1 MHKKNNIEMN
+1 M
-11 RLYFI
+11 
-16 ILILA
+16 
-21 LIFSSCKH
+21 
-29 ELETPS
+29 
-35 WDVDLITPVAN
+35 
-46 TNVSIDQIVIEDSLI
+46 
-61 EIQSNDSGLVSLYY
+61 
-75 QSNLDDIDFDSLINI
+75 
-90 DMIVPGKTERLDSI
+90 
-104 NFDNIN
+104 
-110 ISDTISLGELVSTIP
+110 
-125 LGSILFPNGSTASI
+125 
-139 PYLPNV
+139 
-145 ISSDTFNVNAS
+145 
-156 DYFETMILS
+156 
-165 DGYLFFEITNNLPTD
+165 
-180 ISNVSVSL
+180 
-188 VNSSNLNNI
+188 
-197 AAFNFPLISSGTSAK
+197 
-212 DSLSLAGLSID
+212 
-223 KNIEAIINNID
+223 
-234 VNASNGNIT
+234 
-243 VNYSDNL
+243 
-250 ISKISLKNL
+250 
-259 QITEATAFFPQQEL
+259 
-273 SREITETTFD
+273 
-283 LGDAQ
+283 
-288 ITEIGIKTGLV
+288 
-299 KISLV
+299 
-304 STIPDTGRIIYNI
+304 
-317 PSLKKNGVPFSTE
+317 
-330 KIVPTTISGES
+330 
-341 TDYIFDF
+341 
-348 QDYILDLTGKDGRLN
+348 DLTGKDGRLG

-624 SSGLL
+624 TSGLL

-659 KFNTDDVNNHVSI
+659 KFNTDDVNNHISI

>member
-1 MHKKNNIEMN
+1 MN
-11 RLYFI
+11 KLYLIFI
-16 ILILA
+16 FSI

-35 WDVDLITPVAN
+35 WDIDLITPIAN
-46 TNVSIDQIVIEDSLI
+46 SNVSIDQIVIEDSLI
-61 EIQSNDSGLVSLYY
+61 EIQSNDSGLVSLFY
-75 QSNLDDIDFDSLINI
+75 QSNLEDIDFDSLINI

-104 NFDNIN
+104 NFPNIS

-125 LGSILFPNGSTASI
+125 LGSILFPNGSSASI
-139 PYLPNV
+139 PFLPNV
-145 ISSDTFNVNAS
+145 INADTFNVNAS

-165 DGYLFFEITNNLPTD
+165 DGVLYFEIKNNLPVD
-180 ISNVSVSL
+180 ISNISCSL
-188 VNSSNLNNI
+188 VNSSNLNII
-197 AAFNFPLISSGTSAK
+197 ASFNFPLIVSGSSAI
-212 DSLSLAGLSID
+212 DSISLAGLSID

-243 VNYSDNL
+243 INYADNL

-273 SREITETTFD
+273 SREITETSFD

-288 ITEIGIKTGLV
+288 ITEIGIKTGIV
-299 KISLV
+299 KISLI

-317 PSLKKNGVPFSTE
+317 PSLKKNGIPFSTE

-348 QDYILDLTGKDGRLN
+348 QDYVLDLTGKDGRIG

-389 QDSFYYY
+389 LDSFYYF
-396 TEFIFSPEYALG
+396 TEFIFSPKYALG

-430 IGGNIDL
+430 VGGNIDL
-437 NNTNLSVEID
+437 NNTELSVEIN

-455 LVFTNLTAENSNTGE
+455 LVFTELTAENTNTG
-470 ISTPSVDEDGNNF
+470 IITTPTVDEDGNNF

-497 LANSDIQS
+497 LENANIES
-505 STTSIRLNA
+505 SKTSIKLNA
-514 DEMLSIL
+514 DEILSIL
-521 PDKITTSLNV
+521 PDKISTSLNV

-536 GQSSTPDFIF
+536 GQSSSPDFLF
-546 PDYPLDA
+546 PEYPIDA
-553 SIELEV
+553 SIELKV

-565 NNLHLRDTTDV
+565 NDLHLRDTS
-576 DIEQNEDVEVEKVFL
+576 DIDIQQNEDLEIDKVFL
-591 KVENGFP
+591 KIENGFP
-598 IDCNIKMILLDK
+598 IDCDFNMILLDMNK
-610 NQNILDTLFKNQSI
+610 NVIDTLFNNQFV
-624 SSGLL
+624 SSGLM
-629 QNNLVV
+629 QNSVVV
-635 EKSINILETSA
+635 EKSLSILDATVP
-646 LNFEEINNIIFDV
+646 NFDQIKNVVFDI

>member
-1 MHKKNNIEMN
+1 MN

-61 EIQSNDSGLVSLYY
+61 EIQTNDSGLVSLYY

-624 SSGLL
+624 TSGLL

>member
-1 MHKKNNIEMN
+1 MN

-61 EIQSNDSGLVSLYY
+61 EIQTNDNGLVSLFY
-75 QSNLDDIDFDSLINI
+75 QNNLDDINFDSLINI

-243 VNYSDNL
+243 VNYADNL

-565 NNLHLRDTTDV
+565 NNLHLRDTTVV

-624 SSGLL
+624 TSGLL

>member
-1 MHKKNNIEMN
+1 MN
-11 RLYFI
+11 KLYLIFI
-16 ILILA
+16 FSI

-35 WDVDLITPVAN
+35 WDIDLITPIAN
-46 TNVSIDQIVIEDSLI
+46 SNVSIDQIVIEDSLI
-61 EIQSNDSGLVSLYY
+61 EIQSNDSGLVSLFY
-75 QSNLDDIDFDSLINI
+75 QSNLEDIDFDSLINI

-104 NFDNIN
+104 NFPNIS

-125 LGSILFPNGSTASI
+125 LGSILFPNGSSASI
-139 PYLPNV
+139 PFLPNV
-145 ISSDTFNVNAS
+145 INADTFNVNAS

-165 DGYLFFEITNNLPTD
+165 DGVLYFEIKNNLPVD
-180 ISNVSVSL
+180 ISNISCSL
-188 VNSSNLNNI
+188 VNSSNLNII
-197 AAFNFPLISSGTSAK
+197 ASFNFPLIVSGSSAI
-212 DSLSLAGLSID
+212 DSISLAGLSID

-243 VNYSDNL
+243 INYADNL

-273 SREITETTFD
+273 SREITETSFD

-288 ITEIGIKTGLV
+288 ITEIGIKTGIV
-299 KISLV
+299 KISLI

-317 PSLKKNGVPFSTE
+317 PSLKKNGIPFSTE

-348 QDYILDLTGKDGRLN
+348 QDYVLDLTGKDGRIG

-389 QDSFYYY
+389 LDSFYYF
-396 TEFIFSPEYALG
+396 TEFIFSPKYALG

-430 IGGNIDL
+430 VGGNIDL
-437 NNTNLSVEID
+437 NNTELSVEID

-455 LVFTNLTAENSNTGE
+455 LVFTELSAENTNTG
-470 ISTPSVDEDGNNF
+470 IITTPTVDEDGNNF

-497 LANSDIQS
+497 LENANIES
-505 STTSIRLNA
+505 SKTSIKLNA

-521 PDKITTSLNV
+521 PDKISTSLNV

-536 GQSSTPDFIF
+536 GQSSNPDFLF
-546 PDYPLDA
+546 PEYPIDA
-553 SIELEV
+553 SIELKV

-565 NNLHLRDTTDV
+565 NDLHLRDTS
-576 DIEQNEDVEVEKVFL
+576 DIDIQQNEDLEIDKVYL

-598 IDCNIKMILLDK
+598 IDCDFNMILLDMNK
-610 NQNILDTLFKNQSI
+610 NVIDTLFNNQFV
-624 SSGLL
+624 SSGLM
-629 QNNLVV
+629 QNNVVV
-635 EKSINILETSA
+635 EKSISILDATVP
-646 LNFEEINNIIFDV
+646 NFDQIKNVVFDI

>member
-1 MHKKNNIEMN
+1 MN
-11 RLYFI
+11 KLYLIFI
-16 ILILA
+16 FSI

-35 WDVDLITPVAN
+35 WDIDLITPIAN
-46 TNVSIDQIVIEDSLI
+46 SNVSIDQIVIEDSLI
-61 EIQSNDSGLVSLYY
+61 EIQSNDSGLVSLFY
-75 QSNLDDIDFDSLINI
+75 QSNLEDIDFDSLINI

-104 NFDNIN
+104 NFPNIS

-125 LGSILFPNGSTASI
+125 LGSILFPNGSSASI
-139 PYLPNV
+139 PFLPNV
-145 ISSDTFNVNAS
+145 INADTFNVNAS

-165 DGYLFFEITNNLPTD
+165 DGVLYFEIKNNLPVD
-180 ISNVSVSL
+180 ISNISCSL
-188 VNSSNLNNI
+188 VNSSNLNII
-197 AAFNFPLISSGTSAK
+197 ASFNFPLIVSGSSAI
-212 DSLSLAGLSID
+212 DSISLAGLSID

-243 VNYSDNL
+243 INYADNL

-273 SREITETTFD
+273 SREITETSFE

-288 ITEIGIKTGLV
+288 ITEIGIKTGIV
-299 KISLV
+299 KISLI

-317 PSLKKNGVPFSTE
+317 PSLKKNGIPFSTE

-348 QDYILDLTGKDGRLN
+348 QDYVLDLTGKDGRIG

-389 QDSFYYY
+389 LDSFYYF
-396 TEFIFSPEYALG
+396 TEFIFSPKYALG

-430 IGGNIDL
+430 VGGNIDL
-437 NNTNLSVEID
+437 NNTELSVEID

-455 LVFTNLTAENSNTGE
+455 LVFTELTAENTNTG
-470 ISTPSVDEDGNNF
+470 IITTPTVDEDGNNF

-497 LANSDIQS
+497 LENANIES
-505 STTSIRLNA
+505 SKTSIKLNA

-521 PDKITTSLNV
+521 PDKISTSLNV

-536 GQSSTPDFIF
+536 GQSSNPDFLF
-546 PDYPLDA
+546 PEYPIDA
-553 SIELEV
+553 SIELKV

-565 NNLHLRDTTDV
+565 NDLHLRDTS
-576 DIEQNEDVEVEKVFL
+576 DIDIQQNEDLEIDKVFL
-591 KVENGFP
+591 KIENGFP
-598 IDCNIKMILLDK
+598 IDCDFNMILLDMNK
-610 NQNILDTLFKNQSI
+610 NVIDTLFNNQFV
-624 SSGLL
+624 SSGLM
-629 QNNLVV
+629 QNNVVV
-635 EKSINILETSA
+635 EKSISILDATVP
-646 LNFEEINNIIFDV
+646 NFDQIKNVVFDI

>member
-1 MHKKNNIEMN
+1 MN

-61 EIQSNDSGLVSLYY
+61 EIQTNDSGLVSLFY

-624 SSGLL
+624 TSGLL